1 MAYYGMELRGFIQT
15 LDSWGLTDVML
26 PFLLVFTI
34 IFAMLQKTKLLGEK
48 KKNLN
53 VVVSLVFALLVVI
66 PHVTGNYYNW
76 LGPYDPVEII
86 NRAIP
91 SVSIVII
98 AILMLLLLIGLF
110 GGEARMFGVAFRGWV
125 VLISV
130 IIIVWI
136 FGASAEWW
144 WGWHWITD
152 LFGSDAIAIVIILVV
167 FGLIIAFITGGEG
180 EREER
185 TRLGRFSEDL
195 RNIFGGKKE

>member
-1 MAYYGMELRGFIQT
+1 
-15 LDSWGLTDVML
+15 
-26 PFLLVFTI
+26 
-34 IFAMLQKTKLLGEK
+34 MLQKTKLLGDK

-66 PHVTGNYYNW
+66 PHVTGNYRGW
-76 LGPYDPVEII
+76 LGTWDPVDII
-86 NRAIP
+86 NRALP
-91 SVSIVII
+91 AVSIVVI

-130 IIIVWI
+130 IIILWI
-136 FGASAEWW
+136 FGASAGWW
-144 WGWHWITD
+144 WGWNWVNN
-152 LFGSDAIAIVIILVV
+152 LFGSDSIAIILILVV
-167 FGLIIAFITGGEG
+167 FGLIIAFITGGDK

-185 TRLGRFSEDL
+185 TTLNRFSEDL